1 VASGTL
7 RPIVG
12 ALKVFYSVTCPR
24 DWKSIHS
31 VRVPKTETLPIILA
45 RKQIRRLIDSTCL
58 LHYRA
63 FFQLCYSCGLRLGE
77 AKNLQPGDIDSD
89 RGQIIVRQGKGRKD
103 RVVPIPSV
111 TIELLR
117 TLWMTHRNP
126 HLLFPSRANKRRMAS
141 TTQPIS
147 NRSIQRAFHVIVQDL
162 NLPKSGI
169 RLHTLRH
176 SYATHLLDDGVNLK
190 VLQEYLGH
198 ASLQTTAIYLH
209 LTRQGDEQARA
220 IVERLLDE
228 RPSNEDGI
236 DDRPDADGRRT
247 SR

>member
-1 VASGTL
+1 
-7 RPIVG
+7 
-12 ALKVFYSVTCPR
+12 
-24 DWKSIHS
+24 
-31 VRVPKTETLPIILA
+31 VPKTQTLPIILA
-45 RKQIRRLIDSTCL
+45 RKQVRRLIDSTCL
-58 LHYRA
+58 LHFRA
-63 FFQLCYSCGLRLGE
+63 FFQLCYSCGLRLSE
-77 AKNLQPGDIDSD
+77 SKNLQPGDIDSD